1 MKPDHQA
8 AVGEEGPPDLL
19 TIEEAGAVLRVGRS
33 KAYDLARQSLANGG
47 DGGMPILR
55 LERQPRVRRV
65 PFEEWIGGP
74 ITWPIPARHH
84 GTLHASRTSTASSK
98 PDANATP
105 NATASRNPAR
115 KPRATDRTQL
125 SLLGSD

>member
-1 MKPDHQA
+1 MKTNRQA
-8 AVGEEGPPDLL
+8 ATGEDGPPDLL

-47 DGGMPILR
+47 VGGMPILR
-55 LERQPRVRRV
+55 LDKQLRVPRA

-74 ITWPIPARHH
+74 ITWPIPARAH
-84 GTLHASRTSTASSK
+84 GPLHASRTSLASSK
-98 PDANATP
+98 PSANATTD
-105 NATASRNPAR
+105 ATASGKPAR
-115 KPRATDRTQL
+115 KSLATDRAQL